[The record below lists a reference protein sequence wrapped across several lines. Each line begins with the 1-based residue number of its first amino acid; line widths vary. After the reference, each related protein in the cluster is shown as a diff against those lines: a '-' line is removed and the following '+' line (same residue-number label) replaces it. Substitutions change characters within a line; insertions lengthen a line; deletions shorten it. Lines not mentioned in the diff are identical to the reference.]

1 MVTVARTVSK
11 RTTRREFSIQKKL
24 YKLLPKNVPKPISY
38 KNGVMTMN
46 KCGVSVKKWLC
57 THKYTNKTLAKII
70 RNVRLILDK
79 IRRRYPGFRHMDL
92 HAGNV
97 LVYKDRIMIID
108 FGLSRFNANNLCPCY
123 DLKMFTRSLK
133 RFVSRAKKMSSSSSM
148 SAASIAKRLLIR
160 A

>member
-1 MVTVARTVSK
+1 MVRARTVSK
-11 RTTRREFSIQKKL
+11 RTSRREYSIQKKL
-24 YKLLPKNVPKPISY
+24 YKLLPKNIPKPISY
-38 KNGVMTMN
+38 KSGIMTMN

-57 THKYTNKTLAKII
+57 THRYTTKTLTKII

-92 HAGNV
+92 HTGNV

-108 FGLSRFNANNLCPCY
+108 FGLSRFNAKNLCPCY

-133 RFVSRAKKMSSSSSM
+133 RFVSRTRAKKTSM
-148 SAASIAKRLLIR
+148 SAASIAKRLLLR

>member
-1 MVTVARTVSK
+1 MVTVVSK
-11 RTTRREFSIQKKL
+11 RTSRREYSIQKKL
-24 YKLLPKNVPKPISY
+24 YKLLPKNIPKPISY
-38 KNGVMTMN
+38 RNGNMTMN

-57 THKYTNKTLAKII
+57 THRYTNKTLAKII

-92 HAGNV
+92 HTGNV
-97 LVYKDRIMIID
+97 LVYKDRVMIID
-108 FGLSRFNANNLCPCY
+108 FGLSRFNAKNLCPCY

-133 RFVSRAKKMSSSSSM
+133 RFVSRRKGTSSSM
-148 SAASIAKRLLIR
+148 SAASIAKRLLLR